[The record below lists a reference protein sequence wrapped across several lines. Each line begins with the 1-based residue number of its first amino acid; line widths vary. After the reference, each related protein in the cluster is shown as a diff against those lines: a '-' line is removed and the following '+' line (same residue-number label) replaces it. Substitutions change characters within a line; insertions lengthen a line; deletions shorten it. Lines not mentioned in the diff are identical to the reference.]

1 MHENKYI
8 FSAEVKARKRA
19 TVVALVLFLL
29 FLLVFVI
36 GIQTG
41 TIHLPFKRV
50 LPALLNQ
57 GTGKESFLVFQLRM
71 PRIIISVL
79 VGAGLAVSGCILQS
93 VTRNPMADPGIL
105 GINAGAGLVVLGYI
119 AGYAKVSP
127 SPTVMSLLSWVGSI
141 GAALTIYL
149 LARNGN
155 KGLSSTRLL
164 LTGIALNF
172 GIQAITTIITLS
184 LNPQEYQTYAFW
196 MAGSLWGITWP
207 YVMTLLPIVIASLI
221 VVLSQA
227 SSLDILPLGDSMAAS
242 LGVSVRKRQGI
253 AILFAV
259 MLAGSC
265 VAAGG
270 NIGFVG
276 LLSTHISR
284 RLVGAVHK
292 RLLPVT
298 AMVGGLLV
306 LIADTIGRS
315 MFLPSE
321 MPTGIVVSVIGAPYF
336 LYLLLRTARREGS

>member
-1 MHENKYI
+1 
-8 FSAEVKARKRA
+8 
-19 TVVALVLFLL
+19 
-29 FLLVFVI
+29 
-36 GIQTG
+36 
-41 TIHLPFKRV
+41 
-50 LPALLNQ
+50 
-57 GTGKESFLVFQLRM
+57 
-71 PRIIISVL
+71 
-79 VGAGLAVSGCILQS
+79 
-93 VTRNPMADPGIL
+93 MADPGIL

-127 SPTVMSLLSWVGSI
+127 SPTIMSLLSWVGSI

-207 YVMTLLPIVIASLI
+207 YVVTLLPIVIASLI

-227 SSLDILPLGDSMAAS
+227 SSLDILPLGESMAAS

-336 LYLLLRTARREGS
+336 LYLLLRTAKREGS

>member
-8 FSAEVKARKRA
+8 FSAEVKAKKRA
-19 TVVALVLFLL
+19 TVVALILFLL
-29 FLLVFVI
+29 FLLVFI
-36 GIQTG
+36 LGTQTG

>member
-8 FSAEVKARKRA
+8 FSAEVKAKKRA
-19 TVVALVLFLL
+19 TVVALILFLL
-29 FLLVFVI
+29 FLLVFI
-36 GIQTG
+36 LGIQTG

-155 KGLSSTRLL
+155 KGLSSTQLL

-207 YVMTLLPIVIASLI
+207 YVVTLLPIVIASLI

-227 SSLDILPLGDSMAAS
+227 SSLDILPLGESMAAS

>member
-1 MHENKYI
+1 MQENKYV
-8 FSAEVKARKRA
+8 FPAEVKAKKRA
-19 TVVALVLFLL
+19 AVVALALFLL
-29 FLLVFVI
+29 FLLVFFL
-36 GIQTG
+36 GIQAG
-41 TIHLPFKRV
+41 TIHLPFQRV
-50 LPALLNQ
+50 LPALFNQ

-105 GINAGAGLVVLGYI
+105 GINAGAGLVVLVYI
-119 AGYAKVSP
+119 AGHAKNSP
-127 SPTVMSLLSWVGSI
+127 SPAGMSLLSWVGSI

-184 LNPQEYQTYAFW
+184 LNPQEYQTYAYW
-196 MAGSLWGITWP
+196 MAGSLWGMTWP
-207 YVMTLLPIVIASLI
+207 YVMTLLPIVMASLI
-221 VVLSQA
+221 IILSQA
-227 SSLDILPLGDSMAAS
+227 STLDILPLGDSMAAS
-242 LGVSVRKRQGI
+242 LGVSVRKRQGL
-253 AILFAV
+253 AIFFAV
-259 MLAGSC
+259 ILAGSC
-265 VAAGG
+265 VATGG

-298 AMVGGLLV
+298 ALVGGLLV
-306 LIADTIGRS
+306 LMADTIGRS

-336 LYLLLRTARREGS
+336 LYLLLRTAKRERG

>member
-8 FSAEVKARKRA
+8 FSAEVKAKKRA
-19 TVVALVLFLL
+19 TVLALILFLL
-29 FLLVFVI
+29 FLLVFI
-36 GIQTG
+36 LGIQTG

-50 LPALLNQ
+50 LPTLLNQ

-207 YVMTLLPIVIASLI
+207 YVVTLLPIVIASLI

-227 SSLDILPLGDSMAAS
+227 SSLDILPLGESMAAS

-336 LYLLLRTARREGS
+336 LYLLLRTAKREGS

>member
-1 MHENKYI
+1 
-8 FSAEVKARKRA
+8 
-19 TVVALVLFLL
+19 
-29 FLLVFVI
+29 
-36 GIQTG
+36 
-41 TIHLPFKRV
+41 
-50 LPALLNQ
+50 
-57 GTGKESFLVFQLRM
+57 
-71 PRIIISVL
+71 
-79 VGAGLAVSGCILQS
+79 
-93 VTRNPMADPGIL
+93 
-105 GINAGAGLVVLGYI
+105 
-119 AGYAKVSP
+119 
-127 SPTVMSLLSWVGSI
+127 
-141 GAALTIYL
+141 
-149 LARNGN
+149 
-155 KGLSSTRLL
+155 
-164 LTGIALNF
+164 
-172 GIQAITTIITLS
+172 
-184 LNPQEYQTYAFW
+184 

-207 YVMTLLPIVIASLI
+207 YVVTLLPIVIASLI

-227 SSLDILPLGDSMAAS
+227 SSLDILPLGESMAAS

-336 LYLLLRTARREGS
+336 LYLLLRTAKREGS

>member
-8 FSAEVKARKRA
+8 FSAEVKAKKRA
-19 TVVALVLFLL
+19 TVVALILFLL
-29 FLLVFVI
+29 FLLVFI
-36 GIQTG
+36 LGIQTG

>member
-8 FSAEVKARKRA
+8 FSAEVKAKKRA
-19 TVVALVLFLL
+19 TVVALILFLL
-29 FLLVFVI
+29 FLLVFI
-36 GIQTG
+36 LGIQTG

-207 YVMTLLPIVIASLI
+207 YVVTLLPIVIASLI